1 MNSRGC
7 RQSLPPLPDLSRKI
21 EGDSVRRVVCKA
33 ITFSCAY
40 LSLRVWFLHYVVW
53 FLHYVLWLLHY
64 ALQLL
69 HYVSLLLHYVLWF
82 LHYVVCSLRDVVSS
96 LCFVDFTS
104 GTKLQYPGLTR
115 YQELVK
121 PVLRGAPFP
130 ALPRCQR

>member
-64 ALQLL
+64 AL
-69 HYVSLLLHYVLWF
+69 
-82 LHYVVCSLRDVVSS
+82 
-96 LCFVDFTS
+96 
-104 GTKLQYPGLTR
+104 
-115 YQELVK
+115 
-121 PVLRGAPFP
+121 
-130 ALPRCQR
+130 